1 MVVSKTAEGTLG
13 MVIFYLLFFQ
23 CVNPLSGGL
32 TLVLTFMC
40 VLIFLCF
47 LLISTK
53 GARSLLM
60 WNKSHARVLGVG
72 TIILKFTT
80 TKTMLLKNVQH
91 VPFIKKNFV
100 SGSFL
105 C

>member
-1 MVVSKTAEGTLG
+1 

-47 LLISTK
+47 LLISAKGLEPCGWGTDHMRVFLVWYSHSEVYFRK
-53 GARSLLM
+53 GAVEECAACHLHQKES
-60 WNKSHARVLGVG
+60 
-72 TIILKFTT
+72 
-80 TKTMLLKNVQH
+80 
-91 VPFIKKNFV
+91 
-100 SGSFL
+100 